1 MKYAFIDA
9 QRNEHAVRKLC
20 KALQVSASGYYAAR
34 GRPPSAR
41 AQRQSRLAIKI
52 REVHMASRQT
62 YGAPRVHAELAA
74 QGIACCRNT
83 VAKLMRREQIVPR
96 AIRAFRVTTD
106 SRNTKEVSP
115 NLVKR
120 RFKAKRPNACWLSD
134 VTYIPTREGWLYLAT
149 VLDVYSRAIV
159 GWGMSHS
166 LGGKLAAD
174 ALEMAIAR
182 RGVPGIVHSDRG
194 STYATWVYRDIIKK
208 HGIHQSMSRKGD
220 CYDNAPMESFF
231 HSLKT
236 ELVMHCDFKTRDEAR
251 ASLFDYMEVFY
262 NRQRRHSTVNYEA
275 PLVFEESSTA

>member
-9 QRNEHAVRKLC
+9 QRSHHAVSKLC
-20 KALQVSASGYYAAR
+20 KALRVSASGYYAAR
-34 GRPPSAR
+34 ARPPSAR
-41 AQRQSRLAIKI
+41 AQRQSSLAVKI

-106 SRNTKEVSP
+106 SSKTKEVSP

-134 VTYIPTREGWLYLAT
+134 ATYIPTREGWLYLAA

-174 ALEMAIAR
+174 ALTMAIAR
-182 RGVPGIVHSDRG
+182 RGVPQIVHSDRG

-208 HGIHQSMSRKGD
+208 HGIRQSMSRKGD

-236 ELVMHCDFKTRDEAR
+236 ELVMHCDYQTRDEAR
-251 ASLFDYMEVFY
+251 ASVFDYLEVFY
-262 NRQRRHSTVNYEA
+262 NRQRRHSTINYVA
-275 PLVFEESSTA
+275 PLVFEESTTA

>member
-9 QRNEHAVRKLC
+9 QRSEHAVRKFC
-20 KALQVSASGYYAAR
+20 KPLRVSASGYYAAR

-41 AQRQSRLAIKI
+41 AQRQSHLAIKI

-74 QGIACCRNT
+74 QGVACCRNT
-83 VAKLMRREQIVPR
+83 AAKLMRREQIVPR

-106 SRNTKEVSP
+106 SQNTKEISP

-134 VTYIPTREGWLYLAT
+134 VTYIPTREGCLYLAA

-159 GWGMSHS
+159 SWGMSHC

-182 RGVPGIVHSDRG
+182 RGVRWIVHSDRG
-194 STYATWVYRDIIKK
+194 STCATRIYRDTIKK
-208 HGIHQSMSRKGD
+208 HGIRQSMSRKGD

-236 ELVMHCDFKTRDEAR
+236 ELVMHCDYKTRDEAR
-251 ASLFDYMEVFY
+251 ASLFDYLEVFY
-262 NRQRRHSTVNYEA
+262 NRQRHHSTVNYKA